1 MQLAGRQLCRRADE
15 ECCLV
20 ATLGMSQNKPA
31 NDVLAPSTFLAKS
44 ALCVAICQPA
54 AKPEANPKIAPPTK
68 TLTRDGPL
76 AAASTDDW
84 VHSSL
89 DQEAWNTLALRA
101 VVTPRREV
109 QRRACIEGE
118 EKRKDCRK
126 LDNPI

>member
-1 MQLAGRQLCRRADE
+1 MQTRSGLI
-15 ECCLV
+15 

-118 EKRKDCRK
+118 EKRKDLPK
-126 LDNPI
+126 IG